1 MQKKALAA
9 FPGTS
14 APSAPCYSSI
24 PPRTCESWSSVVL
37 LTCPFVLRGAFPSP
51 GVAVMACFP
60 GDVTYQTLDRT
71 G

>member
-24 PPRTCESWSSVVL
+24 PLRTCESLSSVVL
-37 LTCPFVLRGAFPSP
+37 LTCLFVLPSP
-51 GVAVMACFP
+51 GVAVIACFP
-60 GDVTYQTLDRT
+60 GDVTYQDLDRT